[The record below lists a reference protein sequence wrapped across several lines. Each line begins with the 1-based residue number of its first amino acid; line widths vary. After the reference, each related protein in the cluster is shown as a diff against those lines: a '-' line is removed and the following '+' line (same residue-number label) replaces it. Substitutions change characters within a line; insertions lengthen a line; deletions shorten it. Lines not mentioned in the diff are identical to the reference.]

1 MTRYDPFAYG
11 EVSLDPNQQKEQPP
25 PQDAEDM
32 LFDPG
37 EATKQGPPA
46 DANWSLL
53 SEQDGAPPSA
63 APDASVAMEFGNDIL
78 GEEVESDPLYG
89 DVADGEMHG
98 DYGTDDDLGAAPE
111 GMAPLSDLMGEQ
123 APAADAAAFAMPSE
137 PMHGQELIDCDLPG
151 EGPPVAEFA
160 TPEAPAA
167 AAASPANMREVRR
180 RPLPPPAVK
189 PVAASKR
196 AARKKPRRR
205 PRGAFAAMVPLAL
218 CAGGGTAASWFWV
231 MQHNPVMAGLIGA
244 ATLVSALFSWLL
256 FRG

>member
-25 PQDAEDM
+25 PQDAEDV

-53 SEQDGAPPSA
+53 SEQDDAAPTA

-89 DVADGEMHG
+89 DVSGG
-98 DYGTDDDLGAAPE
+98 DAYGDDELGAAPE

-123 APAADAAAFAMPSE
+123 APVAEAEAFAMPAE
-137 PMHGQELIDCDLPG
+137 PMHGQELVDCDLPG
-151 EGPPVAEFA
+151 EAPAASEFGA
-160 TPEAPAA
+160 PAAPAA
-167 AAASPANMREVRR
+167 AAAASSGNVREVRR
-180 RPLPPPAVK
+180 RPLPAPAVK
-189 PVAASKR
+189 PVAAQKK
-196 AARKKPRRR
+196 AARGKPRRR
-205 PRGAFAAMVPLAL
+205 PRGAFAAIVPLAL
-218 CAGGGTAASWFWV
+218 CAGGGTGASWFWV
-231 MQHNPVMAGLIGA
+231 MQHNPVMGGIIGA

-256 FRG
+256 LRG